1 MSGICGMIRF
11 DGQEVK
17 KEEIQNMLDVMKNRG
32 NDAEGLWADGSVGS
46 GHKMLW
52 TTPESLLET
61 QPLIDKKS
69 NLVLTADAR
78 IDNRDELIEKLE
90 INEKKFDVITD
101 IDLIL
106 WSYQKWG
113 EDCPKYLIG
122 DFAFAIWDTG
132 LQKLFCARDPMGIKQ
147 FYYYQCDDYLIFA
160 SEIVSIFTNKNIVK
174 SPNIPAIK
182 NFLSKM
188 TLLYQDTF
196 YKDIYR
202 LSPAHILTV
211 SNGENLIHRYWFPE
225 NIKIDHSLSMEDA
238 VKKFNELF
246 DRAVSTRL
254 RSAYPVGAHISGGL
268 DSSSVAATACA
279 LGGKDAITAFSLH
292 YGELQCDESKYSNAL
307 IDDLGIRAEIIRAD
321 QLDYEKA
328 YSVDHHYERESDWS
342 GSGLFLEE
350 TATMEKAQKLGIR
363 VMLTG
368 QGGDHL
374 LTGSEFMLAD
384 YLKGFRFIKL
394 YKELRYYG
402 FSKEIIKKYAIL
414 PLLSENAEKI
424 IRILFRKQKKLSQSD
439 DMVGQTSYFLDSEGK
454 NYKPNSLAQYDDLS
468 AIAGMGTAF
477 WLSFRH
483 LNGRYDIEYRHP
495 FFDRR
500 LIEFTLMLPP
510 DMKMKEGVIKVL
522 LRNAM
527 GNRLPEIIRTR
538 SDKAEFSEMGKIQFD
553 ALKIKNHDIFKIF
566 EYDIKESEEIK
577 NESESFRSGTSRHSM
592 FFWNT
597 ILIEKWLQYNFK

>member
-1 MSGICGMIRF
+1 MSGICGIVRF
-11 DGQEVK
+11 DGQKVK
-17 KEEIQNMLDVMKNRG
+17 KEEIQNMLDAMKNRG
-32 NDAEGLWADGSVGS
+32 NDAEGLWVDGSVGF

-52 TTPESLLET
+52 TTAESLHET
-61 QPLIDKKS
+61 QPLIDKES
-69 NLVLTADAR
+69 NLILTADAR

-90 INEKKFDVITD
+90 IDEKEFDVITD

-106 WSYQKWG
+106 WSYLKWG

-122 DFAFAIWDTG
+122 DFAFAIWDTS
-132 LQKLFCARDPMGIKQ
+132 LQKLFCVRDPMGIKQ
-147 FYYYQCDDYLIFA
+147 FYYHQCSEYLIFA
-160 SEIVSIFTNKNIVK
+160 SEIVPIFTYDGIPK

-182 NFLSKM
+182 NFLSQM
-188 TLLYQDTF
+188 ALPYQDTF
-196 YKDIYR
+196 FQDIYR
-202 LSPAHILTV
+202 LSPAHSLTV
-211 SNGENLIHRYWFPE
+211 SNTEVLTHRYWFPE

-246 DRAVSTRL
+246 NLSVSSKL

-279 LGGKDAITAFSLH
+279 LEGKDAITAFSVH
-292 YGELQCDESKYSNAL
+292 YGALQCDESKYSNAL
-307 IDDLGIRAEIIRAD
+307 IDDLGIRSEIIRGD
-321 QLDYEKA
+321 RLDYEKA
-328 YSVDHHYERESDWS
+328 YSVDHYYELESDWS
-342 GSGLFLEE
+342 GAGLFLEE
-350 TATMEKAQKLGIR
+350 TAIMEKAQKLGIR

-374 LTGSEFMLAD
+374 LTGNEFMLAD

-402 FSKEIIKKYAIL
+402 FSKGMIKKYAIL
-414 PLLSENAEKI
+414 PLLSENVEKI
-424 IRILFRKQKKLSQSD
+424 FRVLFRKQKKLPQSD

-454 NYKPNSLAQYDDLS
+454 NYKPNASAQYFDLGV
-468 AIAGMGTAF
+468 IAGMGTAF
-477 WLSFRH
+477 WLSCYH

-510 DMKMKEGVIKVL
+510 DMKMKQGVIKVL

-538 SDKAEFSEMGKIQFD
+538 NDKAEFYEIGKIQFD
-553 ALKIKNHDIFKIF
+553 ALKIKNQDIFKIF
-566 EYDIKESEEIK
+566 EYDIKSREEIK
-577 NESESFRSGTSRHSM
+577 NELESFNNGTIMHPM
-592 FFWNT
+592 FFWNI